1 MTVGLWDCGGW
12 VSRYGDVARRAEVP
26 FVSLCPR
33 RRWQYVAPTE
43 NWLRWVDRRYCQ
55 YPEWSAEAEEAMNAL
70 TLNYDPT
77 LREQQTAG
85 RRCRSTGTPG
95 TEAIQ
100 RNEHLMNCHGPD
112 IHKLSSGLASVSAV
126 SEKLCRT
133 RLWTRSS
140 INQTEITQ
148 LLYTRHQTRHG
159 ATTNTVACM

>member
-1 MTVGLWDCGGW
+1 
-12 VSRYGDVARRAEVP
+12 
-26 FVSLCPR
+26 
-33 RRWQYVAPTE
+33 
-43 NWLRWVDRRYCQ
+43 
-55 YPEWSAEAEEAMNAL
+55 MNAL

-100 RNEHLMNCHGPD
+100 RNEHLMNCYGPD

-148 LLYTRHQTRHG
+148 LLYTRHQTPDTGQIPTQPPVILQGRICCKNG
-159 ATTNTVACM
+159 GFVP